1 MRMLIQVKIPHKEF
15 NDRVKDGTAGQK
27 MKRILDELKP
37 EAVYF
42 TEYNGHRGLIMIAD
56 VTEPS
61 DVPKIA
67 EPWFL
72 IFSADVEFH
81 IVMSPD
87 DLEKA
92 GIDKL
97 AKKWA

>member
-1 MRMLIQVKIPHKEF
+1 
-15 NDRVKDGTAGQK
+15 
-27 MKRILDELKP
+27 
-37 EAVYF
+37 
-42 TEYNGHRGLIMIAD
+42 MIAD
-56 VTEPS
+56 VAEPS
-61 DVPKIA
+61 DVPRIS

-72 IFSADVEFH
+72 IFNADVKFH

-92 GIDKL
+92 GLEEL